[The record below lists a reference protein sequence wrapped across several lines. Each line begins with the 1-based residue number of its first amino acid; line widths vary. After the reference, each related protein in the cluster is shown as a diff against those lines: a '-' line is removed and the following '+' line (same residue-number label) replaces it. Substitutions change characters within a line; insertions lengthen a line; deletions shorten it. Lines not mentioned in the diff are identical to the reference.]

1 MSVDPFPNELVE
13 AAAKA
18 LRTSEIPITLSPTEG
33 WVFDADESAR
43 AVLAAVLP
51 LIPAADK
58 RPRITHGRHCTCTPC
73 RVEDWTNPALA
84 PCGMHGKDCPR
95 EYQP

>member
-1 MSVDPFPNELVE
+1 MPDPFPNELVE

-51 LIPAADK
+51 LIERREEARFLSPD
-58 RPRITHGRHCTCTPC
+58 
-73 RVEDWTNPALA
+73 NPVCSSGGDGIEPNTSDNPEGNA
-84 PCGMHGKDCPR
+84 
-95 EYQP
+95 